1 MLPIL
6 DHVEVAA
13 HVREIV
19 LYAPELAEGVYPGQ
33 FVHVLCGNLY
43 DPLLRRPFSIH
54 DADPSSGRV
63 SLLYEIRGRGTAALA
78 EKLPGETL
86 DVLGPLGQGFTLPE
100 SSSQPLVL
108 IAGGMGVAP
117 LYYLARKCLKIVQ
130 LDQMT
135 FMVGMRT
142 WLSPWSC
149 DLFARLGP
157 DVTVSSIY
165 RGYFGPDI
173 RAAAEHG
180 RCSDEYSVVKGFA
193 TRLLEDYIEE
203 MGVTKPLVY
212 ACGPM
217 PMLKAV
223 AEITKAHGLK
233 CQVSTEAKMACG
245 IGACMSCVIKV
256 RSGRY
261 LRCCKEGPVF
271 DAEEVIW

>member
-1 MLPIL
+1 MNVSESASISRPPRRMMLPIIE
-6 DHVEVAA
+6 HAEVAA

-100 SSSQPLVL
+100 SATQPLIL
-108 IAGGMGVAP
+108 AAGGIAVAP
-117 LYYLARKCLKIVQ
+117 IYFLGRRIAETVGCRRTTFIVGARTECLLGCLDKFSQLGRDVRVATDDGSAGYHGLAS
-130 LDQMT
+130 
-135 FMVGMRT
+135 G
-142 WLSPWSC
+142 
-149 DLFARLGP
+149 
-157 DVTVSSIY
+157 
-165 RGYFGPDI
+165 
-173 RAAAEHG
+173 
-180 RCSDEYSVVKGFA
+180 
-193 TRLLEDYIEE
+193 LLEQCIEE
-203 MGVTKPLVY
+203 TGAAGPLVY

-271 DAEEVIW
+271 DADEVIW